1 MDIHERTI
9 GDITVFRLDGG
20 LGLDNYREFS
30 RRMDALI
37 SPEKKKVIIDLNQ
50 LTYLSSW
57 GIGILVSVAG
67 KIRKLGGVAKFA
79 NLHSEIAGVLHVMR
93 LDKVLDLYPSLDDA
107 VASLNERA
115 APPAKEK
122 G

>member
-1 MDIHERTI
+1 MDIHERAI
-9 GDITVFRLDGG
+9 GDITILRLDGG

-30 RRMDALI
+30 RRMDTLI
-37 SPEKKKVIIDLNQ
+37 SPERKKVIIDLDQ

-67 KIRKLGGVAKFA
+67 KIRKVGGVVKFA

-93 LDKVLDLYPSLDDA
+93 MDKVLDIYPSVDDA
-107 VASLNERA
+107 VASLHEPSR
-115 APPAKEK
+115 KE

>member
-1 MDIHERTI
+1 MDIHEKKI
-9 GDITVFRLDGG
+9 GDITVFTLDGG

-30 RRMDALI
+30 RRMDTLI
-37 SPEKKKVIIDLNQ
+37 SPERKKVIIDLDQ

-67 KIRKLGGVAKFA
+67 KIRKVGGVVKFA

-93 LDKVLDLYPSLDDA
+93 MDKVLDIYPSVDDA
-107 VASLNERA
+107 VASLHEPSR
-115 APPAKEK
+115 KE